1 MDEKDNL
8 TALDRA
14 ALSLLGRAPAEIE
27 PEEGM
32 TESHKAALALKEGI
46 PHFVGDRTAL
56 AVTDPDSEE
65 AEHRNI
71 LRNNRV
77 TASTETAFTGLLLS
91 PGS

>member
-1 MDEKDNL
+1 MEEKDNL
-8 TALDRA
+8 TASRRA

-27 PEEGM
+27 PEEDM
-32 TESHKAALALKEGI
+32 TESRKAALALKEGI
-46 PHFVGDRTAL
+46 RHFEGDRTAS
-56 AVTDPDSEE
+56 VGTDFDNE

-77 TASTETAFTGLLLS
+77 GTSTQPAFSSLLLN